1 MRINNYVYPNKL
13 VNLEGI
19 DKWLGTE
26 NHEEIGN
33 MNRLITN
40 KDIKSVTI
48 SLPTNK
54 IPGPDGIPLWIKEL
68 IWILLKLYHKIEAG
82 VILSNSF
89 WNAVIVL
96 LKTSK
101 DTTRKENYML
111 ITLRNISANIVSRIV
126 AIWIKQYIESIIHH
140 DQVGFIP
147 RYKNGTTSTS
157 PSLCKNHMIISIRA
171 GKKLTKFNIHP
182 R

>member
-1 MRINNYVYPNKL
+1 MKKTHYICYHIHKYKGALDMRINNYVYPNKL

-54 IPGPDGIPLWIKEL
+54 IPGRDGIPL
-68 IWILLKLYHKIEAG
+68 
-82 VILSNSF
+82 
-89 WNAVIVL
+89 
-96 LKTSK
+96 
-101 DTTRKENYML
+101 
-111 ITLRNISANIVSRIV
+111 
-126 AIWIKQYIESIIHH
+126 
-140 DQVGFIP
+140 
-147 RYKNGTTSTS
+147 
-157 PSLCKNHMIISIRA
+157 
-171 GKKLTKFNIHP
+171 
-182 R
+182 